1 MMPGS
6 RSRARPAWCG
16 CATRGWRC
24 CRRGRAASR
33 PSPTSPRPPSPSP
46 PGPPAS
52 GPRRRSSTGGIT
64 LGPQQVRRGGVL
76 IAYRIIRLSCVLGYY
91 SLINFNDQN
100 QRLFYLPST
109 ECHNRGEDF
118 VADVIDV
125 IKSEKFSEEDIQI
138 KLSNLSTARCR
149 QYLETA
155 QVEDTTVNINVMEND
170 NSKSWPRIKPT
181 STTPITTTLTST
193 TLTKRKST
201 MLSISTTTSAM
212 TTTASTTRKLIS
224 TKEPDVNLRSNILV
238 IDVDEIVLILLITCV
253 ILFSIVLCCC
263 LSHLPCSQ
271 KYFCFM
277 QRRNDLY
284 PLSSIHDRCMISR
297 ETLELIQNLSDNE
310 RSQGN
315 KK

>member
-1 MMPGS
+1 
-6 RSRARPAWCG
+6 
-16 CATRGWRC
+16 
-24 CRRGRAASR
+24 
-33 PSPTSPRPPSPSP
+33 
-46 PGPPAS
+46 
-52 GPRRRSSTGGIT
+52 
-64 LGPQQVRRGGVL
+64 
-76 IAYRIIRLSCVLGYY
+76 
-91 SLINFNDQN
+91 
-100 QRLFYLPST
+100 
-109 ECHNRGEDF
+109 
-118 VADVIDV
+118 
-125 IKSEKFSEEDIQI
+125 
-138 KLSNLSTARCR
+138 
-149 QYLETA
+149 
-155 QVEDTTVNINVMEND
+155 MEND
-170 NSKSWPRIKPT
+170 NSKSWPRIKLT
-181 STTPITTTLTST
+181 TTTLTST

-310 RSQGN
+310 RSQEN